1 MAKVKINQQQLPV
14 KAHFFFFMAGKY
26 IDYLRDYI
34 LYYTYKQLMYIIII
48 LAMGPILPYLPVY
61 GKQLGVSPAVMGS
74 ITAVLPL
81 LFLVAKPAFGFLVD
95 HFRAWRRAI
104 FVGLLAA
111 TSGCFVLMY
120 FLPALPAPVLPD
132 KGEFFNVSCSA
143 INQCSAMVM
152 ISFLKLLK
160 RIGF

>member
-1 MAKVKINQQQLPV
+1 MAKVNINQQQLPV

-26 IDYLRDYI
+26 RQLITRVYKKYLYI
-34 LYYTYKQLMYIIII
+34 YSVLIII

-95 HFRAWRRAI
+95 HFPAWRRAI

-132 KGEFFNVSCSA
+132 KGDFSNVSCSA
-143 INQCSAMVM
+143 INRCSDMVTT
-152 ISFLKLLK
+152 SLSWNC
-160 RIGF
+160 